1 VIGVRAALVTL
12 WLLAIAVF
20 SDTASPKAAPYP
32 DGAPPGF
39 SGGFGEQS
47 CHACHFDVETINA
60 RPGQV
65 TLAGV
70 PERFVAGQQY
80 PLTIT
85 LTRPGMA
92 AGGFQLAARVE
103 DGGAQA
109 GTIELPAGETE
120 RLAVQARNN
129 VQYVNQRHKGT
140 APSEPGTA
148 KWTVL
153 WTAPQTP
160 AAVVFHVAA
169 NAADNDESVRGD
181 YIYTATVRA
190 NPQP

>member
-1 VIGVRAALVTL
+1 VIGGRAALVTL
-12 WLLAIAVF
+12 WLLAIAAF

-32 DGAPPGF
+32 DGAPSGF

-47 CHACHFDVETINA
+47 CHACHFEAEVNA
-60 RPGQV
+60 KPGQV
-65 TLAGV
+65 TIAGV
-70 PERFVAGQQY
+70 PERFVGGQQY

-109 GTIELPAGETE
+109 GAIDVPAGEKD

-129 VQYVNQRHKGT
+129 VQYANQRHKGT
-140 APSEPGTA
+140 APSEPGIAT
-148 KWTVL
+148 WTVL
-153 WTAPQTP
+153 WTAPPT
-160 AAVVFHVAA
+160 AVPVLFHVAA

-181 YIYTATVRA
+181 YIYTATARSA
-190 NPQP
+190 P